1 MFSEIV
7 IQNLRV
13 FEEACFRPGPGLNLV
28 TGPNGAGKT
37 SLLEAVHLVA
47 TGRSFRHRDTQP
59 LIREGAEAVQL
70 VGRFSDQRGQS
81 HVLGLRRER
90 QDLVV
95 RLDGRGNVRR
105 SEILELL
112 PVQFI
117 GADPQELISGPPE
130 KRRAF
135 LDNGLFHVEHD
146 YLPSAQHYARA
157 LAQRNAALR
166 AGHYQNLEWDTQ
178 LASHGEQLDA
188 YRARYIPD
196 LVEAVR
202 GILDDWGFDADLAF
216 SYRRGWSQ
224 KESLADAL
232 ARMLD
237 TDRRQHFTSVGPHRA
252 DLVITARAAR
262 SGKIL
267 SRGQLK
273 MLVAAMYLAQSRLQ
287 SETRPVQVLL
297 FDDIGAELDVEN
309 RARLLQT
316 IGASYSQ
323 VIVTSLDPLG
333 DRLDLGTDLQMFHV
347 EHGVLK
353 RQDVSS
359 E

>member
-7 IQNLRV
+7 IENLRV
-13 FEEACFRPGPGLNLV
+13 FEQACFRPGPGINLV
-28 TGPNGAGKT
+28 TGANGAGKT

-70 VGRFSDQRGQS
+70 VGRFSDRGGHS
-81 HVLGLRRER
+81 HVLGLRREK

-117 GADPQELISGPPE
+117 GADPQDLISGPPE

-146 YLPSAQHYARA
+146 YLAVAQHYARA

-166 AGHYQNLEWDTQ
+166 SGGYRKQEWDAQ
-178 LASHGEQLDA
+178 LASFGERLDA
-188 YRARYIPD
+188 YRARYVPG
-196 LVEAVR
+196 LVDTVRAV
-202 GILDDWGFDADLAF
+202 LHDWGFDADLAF

-224 KESLADAL
+224 KETLGEAL

-237 TDRRQHFTSVGPHRA
+237 TDRKQHFTSVGPHRA

-273 MLVAAMYLAQSRLQ
+273 MLVAAMYLAQARLQ

-297 FDDIGAELDVEN
+297 FDDIGAELDADN
-309 RARLLQT
+309 RARLLRT
-316 IGASYSQ
+316 IGSSYPQ
-323 VIVTSLDPLG
+323 VIVTSLDPPG
-333 DRLDLGTDLQMFHV
+333 DFDADSTSLRMFHV
-347 EHGVLK
+347 EHGTLH
-353 RQDVSS
+353 RQDTPP